1 MKTLRLSILLS
12 GILFFVSASKLGAQV
27 TYTLGTTSYYDKF
40 TDGGDIF
47 ENASGAELGMWAN
60 SGSNKRVVAWRA
72 LKTAGDNSGSNRSLQ
87 VGDVFSIICF
97 GDFSV
102 WGDGFFFE

>member
-1 MKTLRLSILLS
+1 MKTLRLSFFLS
-12 GILFFVSASKLGAQV
+12 GILLFVSASKLGAQV

-40 TDGGDIF
+40 TDGGDIYN
-47 ENASGAELGMWAN
+47 NASGAQLGMWAN

-87 VGDVFSIICF
+87 VGMSLASLFRRLQRM
-97 GDFSV
+97 G
-102 WGDGFFFE
+102 